1 MRTYSN
7 CALASVRIRASCLLA
22 LCSTI
27 ALSLPACSGS
37 VTDTPA
43 LGGAVLIRISTTGV
57 DIDPDGYLLIIEG
70 LSDQTVRVAAN
81 SVTTYSGAPGQ
92 ASLELADVAEN
103 CVVEGDNPRVIVVA
117 AGEGVE
123 TTFHIMCL
131 ALG

>member
-1 MRTYSN
+1 M
-7 CALASVRIRASCLLA
+7 
-22 LCSTI
+22 
-27 ALSLPACSGS
+27 
-37 VTDTPA
+37 
-43 LGGAVLIRISTTGV
+43 LIRISTTGV